1 MCWYQPSGSSAEN
14 HASCW
19 ALEYSNSEYS
29 NGKAYMV
36 RPSNIGS
43 NSKIEDFE
51 NVDASI
57 PFGTK
62 GSWIMSRPSTAF
74 GTTKSASAI
83 RFSPTVSSTSDP
95 VIKPGLTEVVT
106 YIASRPSQSSVTE
119 TTALFSSDVRRL
131 QQATDNF
138 IANNRW

>member
-19 ALEYSNSEYS
+19 AYDYSNSEYS
-29 NGKAYMV
+29 NGKAYLV
-36 RPSNIGS
+36 RPSTIGS
-43 NSKIEDFE
+43 NSRIEDFE

-62 GSWIMSRPSTAF
+62 GSWIMSRPTTAF
-74 GTTKSASAI
+74 GTTKSASAF
-83 RFSPTVSSTSDP
+83 RFSPSSSSTSDP
-95 VIKPGLTEVVT
+95 AIKIGLTEVVT
-106 YIASRPSQSSVTE
+106 YVASRPAQISAAE
-119 TTALFSSDVRRL
+119 TALFSSDVRRL